1 MVVFIRAF
9 RFKHSIT
16 VKIVFLFI
24 VPSSIR
30 LVFEE
35 EVAVRDVEAEWF
47 AFVVEDFLVVFEP
60 WVGLIVSFH
69 LVVFDFLID

>member
-24 VPSSIR
+24 VPSSIG

-35 EVAVRDVEAEWF
+35 EVAVGDVETDWF
-47 AFVVEDFLVVFEP
+47 AFAVEDFLVVFES

-69 LVVFDFLID
+69 LMVCDFLID